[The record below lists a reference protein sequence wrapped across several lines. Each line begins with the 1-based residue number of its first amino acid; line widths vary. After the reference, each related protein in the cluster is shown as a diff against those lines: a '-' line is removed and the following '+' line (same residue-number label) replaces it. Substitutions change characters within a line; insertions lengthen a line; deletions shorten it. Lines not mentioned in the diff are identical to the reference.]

1 MSAMKDSHYNKLVDI
16 IHRHRSWVDVL
27 RPKEDATLVARSG
40 VELMAVRRR
49 VMTLVALKPR
59 SVYPKGHVWNI
70 PEERLDRAVRAMKR
84 NCAFTERWKREELS
98 VSDAEALVLRA
109 SNNFL
114 SLNLQAE

>member
-1 MSAMKDSHYNKLVDI
+1 MKDSHYNKLVDI

-40 VELMAVRRR
+40 VDLMTVRRR
-49 VMTLVALKPR
+49 VMTLVALRPR

-84 NCAFTERWKREELS
+84 NRTFTERWKREELS

-114 SLNLQAE
+114 SLNLQEE